1 MTREIII
8 AGFGGQ
14 GVMSMGKT
22 LTEAGLKEGYE
33 VSWVPS
39 YGPEMRGG
47 TANCA
52 VVVTPEEIGSPIIT
66 EPDVVVAMNLP
77 SLTKFEPTLKAGGTL
92 IYNSSLIQREGG
104 REDITV
110 IAVPANDLA
119 NELGNTR
126 VANMVV
132 MGTLLA
138 QTKIVNQDSIQEAL
152 RKVLPAHRH
161 DLLGVNEQAMVRG
174 AEYAKLD
181 K

>member
-1 MTREIII
+1 MAEMIF

-14 GVMSMGKT
+14 GVMSMGMMVT
-22 LTEAGLKEGYE
+22 YAGMLEDKN
-33 VSWVPS
+33 VSWIPS

-47 TANCA
+47 TANCG
-52 VVVTPEEIGSPIIT
+52 VVVTSEEIGSPIIT

-77 SLTKFEPTLKAGGTL
+77 SMTKFESIIKKGGIL
-92 IYNSSLIQREGG
+92 IYNSSLIEREGG
-104 REDITV
+104 RDDITV
-110 IAVPANDLA
+110 IGVPANDLA
-119 NELGNTR
+119 TELGNTR

-138 QTKIVNQDSIQEAL
+138 QTKIVSQESIQQAL

-161 DLLGVNEQAMVRG
+161 DLLGVNEEAMQRG
-174 AEYAKLD
+174 AEYAKID